1 MAKQPVDLFAVGDY
15 KIIVQMDIA
24 PLREWRRT
32 FHSLAAC
39 IEWIDRQ
46 IVTLEHSGVA
56 WSPNIETEMTDRVW
70 RYKSLKQRIISEF
83 EDE

>member
-15 KIIVQMDIA
+15 KIIVQMDIE
-24 PLREWRRT
+24 PLKEWRRT

-46 IVTLEHSGVA
+46 IVALENSEVV
-56 WSPNIETEMTDRVW
+56 WSPNIKTEMTDRIW
-70 RYKSLKQRIISEF
+70 RYKSLKQRIVSEF

>member
-1 MAKQPVDLFAVGDY
+1 MAKHPVDLFAVGEC
-15 KIIVQMDIA
+15 KIIVQMDID
-24 PLREWRRT
+24 PVREWRRT

-46 IVTLEHSGVA
+46 IMMLENSGCD
-56 WSPNIETEMTDRVW
+56 WSPDIELDIIDRIV
-70 RYKSLKQRIISEF
+70 RYKTLRERILMEF